1 MPKIQGHLAAWLIL
15 MQKSP
20 PLAST
25 RPLQHVLFVV
35 RTSQTPQPLL
45 CRVRAAW
52 HGRSGKLLASGRVQ
66 WSSQHAAGSVLEP
79 LRTRDVPYT
88 SVCACEPV
96 AVQGLGLEQI
106 LSRDR
111 RWCGKTHNSLQLCG
125 GRGMAL
131 SLSHRNAAPA
141 TSSGTN
147 SLFWLELSLC
157 LGEQAVTPLYQ
168 WMKAIRLVCIRKA
181 WRRSQEMPAHTVQGY
196 CSPKPYP
203 AVMPPLNQ
211 TTQTQRMV
219 CTYSGSCLHVQAA
232 TGYLQ
237 VI

>member
-1 MPKIQGHLAAWLIL
+1 MAEVG
-15 MQKSP
+15 S
-20 PLAST
+20 
-25 RPLQHVLFVV
+25 
-35 RTSQTPQPLL
+35 
-45 CRVRAAW
+45 CW
-52 HGRSGKLLASGRVQ
+52 HREGCSDQANMLLAQFLNLSEQETCLTPVSVPVSQ
-66 WSSQHAAGSVLEP
+66 WQC
-79 LRTRDVPYT
+79 R
-88 SVCACEPV
+88 
-96 AVQGLGLEQI
+96 GLGW
-106 LSRDR
+106 SRYSPGIGGDVAR
-111 RWCGKTHNSLQLCG
+111 PTTHCSCAEEG
-125 GRGMAL
+125 GMAL